1 MSDHTSTPQSSVDDA
16 MRSKPAASTA
26 SGVVPAGRT
35 IECEMRTTA
44 SPEQAWAA
52 WGDPEKISQ
61 WFVDRAFGD
70 VRPGGVMT
78 WIFEKFNYEIP
89 YPVLEATSPE
99 RFVLGGELPGRPPFR
114 LEITITRDGG
124 ETVVR
129 LFNSGFRDGAEWEDE
144 YQGVSSGWRTSLA
157 LLKYYLEHNFGTP
170 KRSFLAMRP
179 ATFSYDS
186 IRPWF
191 TDRVKLAQWLTTD
204 GAVGAPGSPYELR
217 LQSGETVRGT
227 VLEDTGHEFTMSWD
241 AENVVLELKAFA
253 AGPGKMVAIR
263 VTGWDIDEA
272 RLHALET
279 SCEAAVTRLASAL
292 G

>member
-1 MSDHTSTPQSSVDDA
+1 
-16 MRSKPAASTA
+16 MRAKPRTAAASEVAPTA
-26 SGVVPAGRT
+26 RT

-44 SPEQAWAA
+44 SPEEAWAA

-78 WIFEKFNYEIP
+78 WVFEKFNYEIP
-89 YPVLEATSPE
+89 YPVLEAESPN

-114 LEITITRDGG
+114 LEVTIHHDGG

-129 LFNSGFRDGAEWEDE
+129 LFNSGFRDGAEWDDE

-157 LLKYYLEHNFGTP
+157 LLKYYLEHNFGIA
-170 KRSFLAMRP
+170 KQSFLAMHQ
-179 ATFSYDS
+179 AKFTYES

-191 TDRVKLAQWLTTD
+191 TERSKLAEWLTTD
-204 GAVGAPGSPYELR
+204 GAVSAVGSPFELR

-227 VLEDTGHEFTMSWD
+227 VMADTGHELVLSWD
-241 AENVVLELKAFA
+241 TENIVLELKAFA

-263 VTGWDIDEA
+263 ATGWGADDTWMRKLEA
-272 RLHALET
+272 V
-279 SCEAAVTRLASAL
+279 CEAAVVRLAAAL

>member
-1 MSDHTSTPQSSVDDA
+1 MTNT
-16 MRSKPAASTA
+16 TA
-26 SGVVPAGRT
+26 TATAPAGRI

-44 SPEQAWAA
+44 TPEQAWAA

-89 YPVLEATSPE
+89 YPVLEAASPE

-114 LEITITRDGG
+114 LEVTIRRDGG

-129 LFNSGFRDGAEWEDE
+129 LFNSGFRDGAEWDDE
-144 YQGVSSGWRTSLA
+144 YQGVSSGWKTSLA
-157 LLKYYLEHNFGTP
+157 LLKYYLEHHFGTA
-170 KRSFLAMRP
+170 KRSFLAMHP
-179 ATFSYDS
+179 ASFSYDE
-186 IRPWF
+186 IRRWF
-191 TDRVKLAQWLTTD
+191 TDRTKLARWLTTD
-204 GAVGAPGSPYELR
+204 GSVGAPGSPFELR

-227 VLEDTGHEFTMSWD
+227 VLEDSGHEFVMSWD
-241 AENVVLELKAFA
+241 SENVVLELKAFA
-253 AGPGKMVAIR
+253 AGPSKMVAVR
-263 VTGWDIDEA
+263 ATGWGVDET
-272 RLHALET
+272 RFRTLET
-279 SCEAAVTRLASAL
+279 NCEAAVARLAAAL

>member
-1 MSDHTSTPQSSVDDA
+1 MTNNN
-16 MRSKPAASTA
+16 ASTVA
-26 SGVVPAGRT
+26 PAGRT
-35 IECEMRTTA
+35 IECEMRTSA

-61 WFVDRAFGD
+61 WFVDRAYGD

-89 YPVLEATSPE
+89 YPVWEASSPD
-99 RFVLGGELPGRPPFR
+99 RFVLGGELPGHPPFR
-114 LEITITRDGG
+114 LEVTIAREGG

-157 LLKYYLEHNFGTP
+157 LLKYYLEHHFGTP
-170 KRSFLAMRP
+170 KRSFLAMHP
-179 ATFSYDS
+179 ASFSYDG

-191 TDRVKLAQWLTTD
+191 REKTQLARWLTTD
-204 GAVGAPGSPYELR
+204 GAIGAPGSPFELR
-217 LQSGETVRGT
+217 LQSGESVRGT
-227 VLEDTGHEFTMSWD
+227 VLEDTGHEFVMSWD
-241 AENVVLELKAFA
+241 TEHIVLEFKAFA
-253 AGPGKMVAIR
+253 AGPAKMVAIR
-263 VTGWDIDEA
+263 ATGWDVDTA
-272 RLHALET
+272 RLQTLEKN
-279 SCEAAVTRLASAL
+279 CEAAVARLASAL